1 MDVMQKYLKVQ
12 YFYILEFL
20 DIWMTMIENGFYQNG
35 VSRVESRDL
44 SNKVSNLSLYEY
56 K

>member
-1 MDVMQKYLKVQ
+1 MDVMQKYLKFQ
-12 YFYILEFL
+12 YFYIFL